1 MKKKLLLIPF
11 IVLSIFFI
19 SITNIKSE
27 GVGVTSNNNNTDV
40 SGGGGSGSDNTITN
54 GITGGEMQGMK
65 VAIYR
70 ANGTIVGEPKYVI
83 LRDGQYSTNN
93 FCTCG
98 NNYNFATTTLK
109 PSACTCTKNNNIK
122 YEKIDGISGSSTSTM
137 YWGLYFSK
145 PSMLT
150 ALLETGE
157 TGEKYENLFNLLHS
171 MNYENGDSSYKYQQ
185 GDYLII
191 EPLITVSCQTWAG
204 AGNSQYVTG
213 TINSLILNNFSFYNG
228 TQCGTYKTDPIY
240 KKIYHPAENCNQ
252 ECVVYGRYA
261 SCHSV
266 CDKEAWTETTDIIIG
281 YNKTTNAYDMFKW
294 YYSAVA
300 QSFKV
305 KPNIDPNKNACAIPN
320 PKNSGT
326 DYAHEITFIN
336 TNDYAGCGYNRFDLS
351 QVITEP
357 PVSACTVVT
366 KDNQKTYYGPNKEK
380 LTGEAQYKEKCGC
393 REVVENGTTVYY
405 NSNVVR
411 TSKQEYEKSCK
422 SCAQRVTNNPL
433 ERIGLYNEYKEA
445 SSNADYRNLLDFSKT
460 GASACTAG
468 EKYKINTSCLTANS
482 TDTFTATNLSKYTY
496 TTDVN
501 GKVAYCNSEFKLTSN
516 VGTYFP
522 TVKAGMAYLGGHGVQ
537 STLATGT
544 LTLKCYLYNNN
555 ITQGDINSDPFSSVS
570 YNNFVSNVSLSGQN
584 LDATVTAGNTSK
596 NKQSNYV
603 EYTKEFT
610 AYYLLPK
617 VYIDKITGMLV
628 GGPNNNTTENY
639 GLYSKFSDNGTVSV
653 PFSITFGSNMKNVTV
668 TTGNNCSYT
677 AKAEIVVGDLNLKFR
692 TIDTSN
698 PFTGEDGKGRKVG
711 ANWCYDN
718 NNGTWDCSSNN
729 PLVQSVIK
737 NTPNSYNRN
746 GVTPKYK
753 FVLSPLTINAI
764 REYNNTV
771 PIDEYRTRCT
781 GSVCTN
787 TFFESISNSI
797 IIGRDLLIK

>member
-27 GVGVTSNNNNTDV
+27 GVGITGNNKNTDI
-40 SGGGGSGSDNTITN
+40 SGGAGTGSDTTIIN
-54 GITGGEMQGMK
+54 GINGGEMQGMK

-83 LRDGQYSTNN
+83 LRNGYYTTNN

-98 NNYNFATTTLK
+98 DNYNFATATKDTSLC
-109 PSACTCTKNNNIK
+109 SCTKSANMT
-122 YEKIDGISGSSTSTM
+122 YESIAGISGSSTSDM

-150 ALLETGE
+150 ELLENKENGE
-157 TGEKYENLFNLLHS
+157 ATYKNLFSLLYS
-171 MNYENGDSSYKYQQ
+171 MNYEKDDNSYKYQQ

-191 EPLITVSCQTWAG
+191 EPLVTVSCQTWAG
-204 AGNSQYVTG
+204 GSQYVTG
-213 TINSLILNNFSFYNG
+213 TINALIKNDFSFYDG
-228 TQCGTYKTDPIY
+228 YQCGEYPGTKTETQKKCKNVPDYNRCKPGKAGRYGCTEYETKEVCEYKNVEVADN
-240 KKIYHPAENCNQ
+240 HPA
-252 ECVVYGRYA
+252 
-261 SCHSV
+261 
-266 CDKEAWTETTDIIIG
+266 K
-281 YNKTTNAYDMFKW
+281 DMFRW
-294 YYSAVA
+294 VYSAIG
-300 QSFKV
+300 QSFKTR
-305 KPNIDPNKNACAIPN
+305 NGSCAVSDSQLHGIN
-320 PKNSGT
+320 
-326 DYAHEITFIN
+326 FIN
-336 TNDYAGCGYNRFDLS
+336 MNDYAGCGYNRFDLS

-393 REVVENGTTVYY
+393 REVVENGTTIYY

-422 SCAQRVTNNPL
+422 SCAQRVTTNPV

-445 SSNADYRNLLDFSKT
+445 STSTDYRNLLDFSKT
-460 GASACTAG
+460 GASACSTG
-468 EKYKINTSCLTANS
+468 EKYKINTSCLTASS

-555 ITQGDINSDPFSSVS
+555 ITQGDVNADPFSSVS

-584 LDATVTAGNTSK
+584 LEATVTASNTTK

-603 EYTKEFT
+603 EYTKQFT
-610 AYYLLPK
+610 TYYLLPK

-628 GGPNNNTTENY
+628 SGPSSNTTENY
-639 GLYSKFSDNGTVSV
+639 GLYSKFSDNGTVSI
-653 PFSITFGSNMKNVTV
+653 PFNITFGSNMKNVTV
-668 TTGNNCSYT
+668 TNGNSCSYT

-711 ANWCYDN
+711 ANWCYN
-718 NNGTWDCSSNN
+718 NNETWDCSSNN

-797 IIGRDLLIK
+797 IVGRDLLIK

>member
-1 MKKKLLLIPF
+1 MKKKLLLIPL

-27 GVGVTSNNNNTDV
+27 EVGVTSNNNNTDV
-40 SGGGGSGSDNTITN
+40 SGGGGSGSDNNITN
-54 GITGGEMQGMK
+54 GISGGEMQGMK
-65 VAIYR
+65 VTIYR

-122 YEKIDGISGSSTSTM
+122 YEKIDGISGPVGSDM

-150 ALLETGE
+150 ALLETGKN
-157 TGEKYENLFNLLHS
+157 GEKYENLFNLLHS

-204 AGNSQYVTG
+204 TGNSQYVTG
-213 TINSLILNNFSFYNG
+213 TINSLILNDFSFYNG
-228 TQCGTYKTDPIY
+228 IQCGVYRNSYEEDEVIDTTCQRPKYCSQWGCVYEDYPCKQKTGN
-240 KKIYHPAENCNQ
+240 KITKYN
-252 ECVVYGRYA
+252 
-261 SCHSV
+261 
-266 CDKEAWTETTDIIIG
+266 ET
-281 YNKTTNAYDMFKW
+281 KAYDMFRW
-294 YYSAVA
+294 VYSAIG
-300 QSFKV
+300 QSFKTR
-305 KPNIDPNKNACAIPN
+305 NGSCAVNTSQVHGIN
-320 PKNSGT
+320 
-326 DYAHEITFIN
+326 FIN
-336 TNDYAGCGYNRFDLS
+336 MNDYAGCGYNRFDLS

-366 KDNQKTYYGPNKEK
+366 KNNQKTYYGPNKEK

-496 TTDVN
+496 TTDIN

-570 YNNFVSNVSLSGQN
+570 YNNFISNVSLSGQN
-584 LDATVTAGNTSK
+584 LDVTVTAGNTSK

-653 PFSITFGSNMKNVTV
+653 PFNITFGSNMKNVTV

-711 ANWCYDN
+711 ANWCYN
-718 NNGTWDCSSNN
+718 NNGAWDCSSNN

-746 GVTPKYK
+746 DVTPKYK
-753 FVLSPLTINAI
+753 FVLSPLTINTI